1 MRNYFMQLLGNSLVG
16 MFPAK
21 DEWKSGC
28 NGLPTYYVGCF
39 LKDERKSAAATARQE
54 LLCGMF
60 PEGRAEE
67 RSCNGPPRTIM
78 WDVS

>member
-1 MRNYFMQLLGNSLVG
+1 MDEEERNEELFHHAVREFIGWDVSRR
-16 MFPAK
+16 
-21 DEWKSGC
+21 
-28 NGLPTYYVGCF
+28 T
-39 LKDERKSAAATARQE
+39 KSAAATARQE
-54 LLCGMF
+54 LLWMF

>member
-21 DEWKSGC
+21 DEGRAQLQRPA
-28 NGLPTYYVGCF
+28 N
-39 LKDERKSAAATARQE
+39 